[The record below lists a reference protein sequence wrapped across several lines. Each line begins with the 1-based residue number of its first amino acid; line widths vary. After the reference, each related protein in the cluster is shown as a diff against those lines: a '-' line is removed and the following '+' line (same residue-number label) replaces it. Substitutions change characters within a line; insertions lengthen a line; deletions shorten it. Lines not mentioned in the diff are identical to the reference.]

1 MSEEIFE
8 GFCWHSSIGI
18 DSTLEGN
25 KKFVTRMPNNKQ
37 ARSMFTASGNNLLI
51 HKTTRCLWK
60 LSDDKQTIVPVFSS
74 DVLSVDEVAEAMAEV
89 KA

>member
-1 MSEEIFE
+1 MSDEIFE

-18 DSTLEGN
+18 DSSLEGN

>member
-1 MSEEIFE
+1 MSGDIFE

-18 DSTLEGN
+18 DSNLEGN
-25 KKFVTRMPNNKQ
+25 KKFVTRMPNNIQ

-60 LSDDKQTIVPVFSS
+60 LSDDKQTIEPVFSS